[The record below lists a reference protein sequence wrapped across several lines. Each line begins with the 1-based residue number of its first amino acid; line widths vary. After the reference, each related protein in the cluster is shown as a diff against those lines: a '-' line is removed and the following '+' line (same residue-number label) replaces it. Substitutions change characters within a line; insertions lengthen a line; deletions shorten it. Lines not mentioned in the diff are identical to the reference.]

1 VKALNPS
8 YQLPGRNA
16 ISKNM
21 IPALYEHCL
30 NAVQEKMDSVKS
42 ACITTD
48 CWISRNVDSYLAV
61 TAHYITE
68 DFSLNSVLIGFS
80 LITGSHT
87 SENLA
92 ENEEHDRKFKLSNKI
107 LIAVTDN
114 ASNIKKAINSHHL
127 QWKHFGC
134 YAHTLNLIVQD
145 SLEDVQELVNKL
157 KTIVAHFKRSTTAN
171 VKN

>member
-8 YQLPGRNA
+8 YQLPGRKA

-80 LITGSHT
+80 LITGSQV
-87 SENLA
+87 
-92 ENEEHDRKFKLSNKI
+92 KI
-107 LIAVTDN
+107 
-114 ASNIKKAINSHHL
+114 
-127 QWKHFGC
+127 
-134 YAHTLNLIVQD
+134 
-145 SLEDVQELVNKL
+145 
-157 KTIVAHFKRSTTAN
+157 
-171 VKN
+171 

>member
-1 VKALNPS
+1 MQFK
-8 YQLPGRNA
+8 
-16 ISKNM
+16 K
-21 IPALYEHCL
+21 
-30 NAVQEKMDSVKS
+30 KWSVKS

-92 ENEEHDRKFKLSNKI
+92 ENMKNM
-107 LIAVTDN
+107 IAN
-114 ASNIKKAINSHHL
+114 
-127 QWKHFGC
+127 
-134 YAHTLNLIVQD
+134 LNYQ
-145 SLEDVQELVNKL
+145 
-157 KTIVAHFKRSTTAN
+157 TRY
-171 VKN
+171 